1 MHRIHLLSFFLVV
14 SLGFFWGN
22 GADAA
27 SCSGGGRSGSC
38 AAACS
43 SPSDLISP
51 ASGCATG
58 ESCCASPAAPG
69 GGGGTGGGTVTIS
82 IDDPTAFHT
91 VENLLSAGILPWLRG
106 TIATIALVFFVIG
119 AIMYM
124 AGGADESN
132 VKQGKAAMTASLI
145 GFTLALAVP
154 SLLKEIYG
162 IFGVSAPSAGPALVS
177 IALNI
182 LRFLVSLVG
191 IFGTIMLVI
200 SGISYMGSAGSDE
213 KAKSAKKMATY
224 SVIGIA
230 LALAALIII
239 RQVTKLL
246 S

>member
-38 AAACS
+38 VAGCS

-51 ASGCATG
+51 ASGCADG
-58 ESCCASPAAPG
+58 ESCCASAAAPSG
-69 GGGGTGGGTVTIS
+69 GGGGGAAAITFDNPV
-82 IDDPTAFHT
+82 AFAS
-91 VENLLSAGILPWLRG
+91 VESLLSDGVLPWLQG
-106 TIATIALVFFVIG
+106 MVATIALVFFVIG

-124 AGGADESN
+124 AGGVDEDN
-132 VKQGKAAMTASLI
+132 VKRGKSAMTASLI
-145 GFTLALAVP
+145 GFTLVLAVP

-162 IFGVSAPSAGPALVS
+162 IFGVSAPAAGPALVS

-191 IFGTIMLVI
+191 IFGTIMLVV
-200 SGISYMGSAGSDE
+200 SGLAYMGSAGADD

-224 SVIGIA
+224 SFVGIV

-239 RQVTKLL
+239 RQVTRFF

>member
-1 MHRIHLLSFFLVV
+1 MYRIYFFSFFLVV

-38 AAACS
+38 LAACT

-58 ESCCASPAAPG
+58 ESCCASAAATGGAGAG
-69 GGGGTGGGTVTIS
+69 GGMTTIS
-82 IDDPTAFHT
+82 IDNPVAFNT
-91 VENLLSAGILPWLRG
+91 VESLLSGGILPWLRG

-191 IFGTIMLVI
+191 ILGTIMLVI